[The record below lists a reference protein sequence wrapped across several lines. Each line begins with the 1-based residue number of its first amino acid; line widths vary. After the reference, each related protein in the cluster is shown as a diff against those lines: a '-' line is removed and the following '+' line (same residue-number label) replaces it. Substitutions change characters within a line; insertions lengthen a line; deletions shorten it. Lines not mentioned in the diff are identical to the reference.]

1 MKIHE
6 ARELGLDRQRSGR
19 LRSHTGRGG
28 SVFAR
33 TICAH
38 GAGIACALWVSSGWA
53 QDPAPAPE
61 APADEAPAAAPEAAP
76 EAAPAPAPAPAPVP
90 VPGEA
95 PPADQQSLSAEGA
108 LDVGVAEP
116 VPEDVEDPTPTG
128 GMDEVIVTVDRRK
141 KDLQDY
147 SGTASAFTE
156 QQLSKIGVS
165 SVSQMSQ
172 VVPGLQIGQTDQ
184 GKSTIYIR
192 GVGSDNTT
200 ELGDQAVAVHVDNV
214 YLPRFRGMSAAWLDV
229 ERVEVNSGPQGTVRG
244 RNATGGSI
252 NIVSKPAVFG
262 EFQSM
267 AEVTYGTY
275 RKRQYQ
281 GMLNIPFGDRVALR
295 VAGMSN
301 SMDPTWEN
309 EGPIGHIPGAQDA
322 NDYAGKAQLRFKP
335 SSRLDITIAGDYTL
349 QRSLG
354 WVGAN
359 MIGLL
364 NNTEDVNG
372 TPDDLSDDPVVPI
385 DPNSIDNPRRT
396 YQRGRY
402 PSAESTHW
410 GVRLDV
416 NYDAGPMTVELL
428 GSYRYLNW
436 LQYGGTNAGFFEDS
450 QDIANQNWD
459 SWSYAQQQNDDSKS
473 TVGELRF
480 ASPDDQRVVWSF
492 GGFGMYEDQGAF
504 LGQVQGDPDGNFNE
518 FNMPSTKVWSLA
530 GYGDVTFKVTDAF
543 RLLAGLRFTREHKDR
558 LGGVWMIGGSGLP
571 QEGNQLCA
579 RENANG
585 DCVEIGLASN
595 DIGRFG
601 TEGFNFKGLSRDNY
615 NVPGPDASQADR
627 VNFFLDGIESF
638 GVRDQMA
645 IALCND
651 PVGQLQQ
658 PADPTQAA
666 RVISTGR
673 LIQDE
678 NGNFRCANGIR
689 DSILN
694 STSAFTLTRP
704 QNGER
709 DDHYFDFRAGLEY
722 DLAPDNLLYATVSSG
737 HKSGGFNDTIPD
749 PDQQDE
755 FITPG
760 YGLETVYAL
769 EIGSKN
775 LLSDRRLRLNASAFA
790 YLYDG
795 MQFQTII
802 TVGTPPPLQPNGMV
816 QIDPATNMPYP
827 DNRGAAAARQNAN
840 ETAKMYGL
848 DIDAVYALPAGLEA
862 DLHALFQDSRFPDGT
877 YVNDGRL
884 GLGNENAQVDLG
896 GYWLPR
902 VSPYTF
908 NYSLSQLIFTGIG
921 SFDWIV
927 QGQTRGRH
935 FMTPYNGDGTRLAP
949 QGPEWGLNADG
960 TVSHDGAGLTR
971 ETNQQ
976 LGVIEDN
983 VQRLD
988 DEVPVYTV
996 VNLGLGWRRTD
1007 GLLSIRAFVNNVFN
1021 IAYATTISSTS
1032 GNNVRFY
1039 NDPRMAGVRV
1049 RMDF

>member
-1 MKIHE
+1 MKIQQ
-6 ARELGLDRQRSGR
+6 AQRGIDRQRRRIGR
-19 LRSHTGRGG
+19 LRSHTGGTG

-33 TICAH
+33 TICAQ

-53 QDPAPAPE
+53 QTPPPEPPAEE
-61 APADEAPAAAPEAAP
+61 APAAP
-76 EAAPAPAPAPAPVP
+76 EAAPAPDTAAPPSV
-90 VPGEA
+90 EA
-95 PPADQQSLSAEGA
+95 PPADPNAQAVDPA
-108 LDVGVAEP
+108 LDVPVDGEP
-116 VPEDVEDPTPTG
+116 LPEDVPEDVQQTG
-128 GMDEVIVTVDRRK
+128 KVDEVIVTVDRRK

-156 QQLSKIGVS
+156 SQLRNLGVTN
-165 SVSQMSQ
+165 VTQMSQ
-172 VVPGLQIGQTDQ
+172 VVPGVQIGQTDQ
-184 GKSTIYIR
+184 GKATIYIR

-214 YLPRFRGMSAAWLDV
+214 YLPRFRGMSAAWIDI

-252 NIVSKPAVFG
+252 NIVSKPAVLG
-262 EFQSM
+262 EFQTM

-275 RKRQYQ
+275 RQRQYQ
-281 GMLNIPFGDRVALR
+281 GMLNIPFGDSVALR
-295 VAGMSN
+295 IAGMSN

-309 EGPIGHIPGAQDA
+309 DGPIAHIPGAQDA
-322 NDYAGKAQLRFKP
+322 NDYAAKGQLRIKP
-335 SSRLDITIAGDYTL
+335 SSRLNIVVAGDYTL

-364 NNTEDVNG
+364 NNTEDVNN
-372 TPDDLSDDPVVPI
+372 TPDDLSDDPVVPM
-385 DPNSIDNPRRT
+385 DPNAVDNPRRT

-402 PSAESTHW
+402 PSAESEHW

-416 NYDAGPMTVELL
+416 NYDAGPVNIELL

-436 LQYGGTNAGFFEDS
+436 QQYGGTNAGFFETS
-450 QDIANQNWD
+450 QDIQNQNWD

-473 TVGELRF
+473 AVGELRF
-480 ASPDDQRVVWSF
+480 ASPDDQRVVWSV

-518 FNMPSTKVWSLA
+518 FNMPSTKIWSVA
-530 GYGDVTFKVTDAF
+530 GYGDVTFKVTDSF

-558 LGGVWMIGGSGLP
+558 LGGLWMIGGNGLP

-579 RENANG
+579 RQNTATGE
-585 DCVEIGLASN
+585 CLEFGLASN

-601 TEGFNFKGLSRDNY
+601 TEGFNFRGLSRDNY
-615 NVPGPDASQADR
+615 DIPGPDATQEER

-645 IALCND
+645 IAICND
-651 PVGQLQQ
+651 PVVQLQQ
-658 PADPTQAA
+658 PADPNQAQT
-666 RVISTGR
+666 RTNPGR
-673 LIQDE
+673 LVQDE

-689 DSILN
+689 QSILGAVN
-694 STSAFTLTRP
+694 NPFTLTRP

-709 DDHYFDFRAGLEY
+709 DDSYFDFRAGLEY
-722 DLAPDNLLYATVSSG
+722 DLAADNLLYATVSSG
-737 HKSGGFNDTIPD
+737 HKSGGFNDSIPD
-749 PDQQDE
+749 PDREDE
-755 FITPG
+755 FITPD
-760 YGLETVYAL
+760 YGVEKVYAL

-775 LLSDRRLRLNASAFA
+775 VMADRRLRLNASAFA
-790 YLYDG
+790 YMYDG

-802 TVGTPPPLQPNGMV
+802 TVGTPPLLQPNGMPA
-816 QIDPATNMPYP
+816 IDPATNMPYP
-827 DNRGAAAARQNAN
+827 DTRGAVAARQNA
-840 ETAKMYGL
+840 EKAAMMYGL
-848 DIDAVYALPAGLEA
+848 DIDAVYALPAGLEV

-884 GLGNENAQVDLG
+884 GLGDANAQVDLG

-908 NYSLSQLIFTGIG
+908 NYSLSQAIFSEIG
-921 SFDWIV
+921 SFDWII

-949 QGPEWGLNADG
+949 RGPEWGLNRDG
-960 TVSHDGAGLTR
+960 TVSNMGAGLTR
-971 ETNQQ
+971 DTNQQ
-976 LGVIEDN
+976 LGIIEDN

-988 DEVPVYTV
+988 DEVPTYTV
-996 VNLGLGWRRTD
+996 FNLGVGWRRTD
-1007 GLLSIRAFVNNVFN
+1007 GLLSIRGFVNNVFN
-1021 IAYATTISSTS
+1021 IAYATTIASTS
-1032 GNNVRFY
+1032 GNNIRFY
-1039 NDPRMAGVRV
+1039 NDPMMAGVRV